1 MQPPASKTIIPLR
14 RRRARP
20 PTRMCEAEIPER
32 GGALQA
38 SMMWS
43 APVEI
48 QILCQAG
55 TCGRGRN
62 RHDVQF

>member
-1 MQPPASKTIIPLR
+1 MQPPAGKTIIPLR

-20 PTRMCEAEIPER
+20 PTQVCEAEIPER
-32 GGALQA
+32 RGALQGLNDVER
-38 SMMWS
+38 

-55 TCGRGRN
+55 TCGRG
-62 RHDVQF
+62 